1 MLELRKEITRGLKQS
16 TGLNVYLP
24 YQEIAGLHFPLITL
38 EMQVSDGRQNLNHE
52 TLTYTVRFDV
62 YLYSEDVEE
71 LFTHGESIR
80 EYFKTQG
87 LKCIYES
94 QPSKSHHW
102 YRQYQF
108 ECVIQVRNENYIIL

>member
-24 YQEIAGLHFPLITL
+24 YQEIAGLQFPLITL
-38 EMQVSDGRQNLNHE
+38 ELQVSDGRQNLNHD

-62 YLYSEDVEE
+62 YFYSEDVEE
-71 LFTHGESIR
+71 LLRNDSIR
-80 EYFKTQG
+80 EYFNTLG
-87 LKCIYES
+87 IKCIYES

-108 ECVIQVRNENYIIL
+108 ECEIQVKNGNYIIL

>member
-24 YQEIAGLHFPLITL
+24 YQEIAGLQFPLITL
-38 EMQVSDGRQNLNHE
+38 ELQVSDGRQNLNHG

-62 YLYSEDVEE
+62 YFYSEDVEE
-71 LFTHGESIR
+71 LLRNDSIR
-80 EYFKTQG
+80 EYFNTLG
-87 LKCIYES
+87 IKCIYES

-108 ECVIQVRNENYIIL
+108 ECEIQVKNENYIIL